1 MHVCEVPQLPLG
13 IQILTKS
20 LKWETKLFTS
30 AGVYQDTKWT
40 AQWGLKTVFSKIHCC
55 TSPATLSHA
64 AKCQSKPGEL
74 AKIVYQTY
82 CTYIVVSFCLSSKLS
97 ALLPQQATSTPA
109 WRWSSPHALSLW
121 RWPRNHVRGRDIV
134 DQVQETLGK
143 SYFQRWR
150 SIRKGYQVFALE
162 GGTFQHL
169 RHATQ
174 W

>member
-1 MHVCEVPQLPLG
+1 M
-13 IQILTKS
+13 
-20 LKWETKLFTS
+20 
-30 AGVYQDTKWT
+30 YQDTKWT
-40 AQWGLKTVFSKIHCC
+40 AQWGLETVFSKIRCC

-64 AKCQSKPGEL
+64 AKCQGKPGEL
-74 AKIVYQTY
+74 TKNSLPNLLYVY
-82 CTYIVVSFCLSSKLS
+82 CSSFCLSSKLP

-143 SYFQRWR
+143 SCFQRWR

-174 W
+174 WSLNSFLFLTRF